1 MMKSIQE
8 AIAKRQNGD
17 KGFTLVELLVV
28 VVILV
33 VLAAVAV
40 PIFLNQ
46 RAKAD
51 NAKAKTD
58 LAGVASVLR
67 NGQSVGALNTTF
79 AGNVASYD
87 SPETGEQSFRATT
100 PLTAAD
106 GNLYWSADGST
117 TAWCIE
123 TTGASATTGFHITNV
138 SNEVQDNECP

>member
-46 RAKAD
+46 RSKAVDAKAQ
-51 NAKAKTD
+51 TD
-58 LAGVASVLR
+58 LSGIASVLR
-67 NGQSVGALNTTF
+67 NGQSVGATPTIV
-79 AGNVASYD
+79 GNVASYTSTEAGD
-87 SPETGEQSFRATT
+87 QRFTSSNTLTEKAGNSYAPGGTWCVSVTPSGGTGS
-100 PLTAAD
+100 
-106 GNLYWSADGST
+106 
-117 TAWCIE
+117 
-123 TTGASATTGFHITNV
+123 FHITNALATPATGV
-138 SNEVQDNECP
+138 CP